1 MSIIDIYLAHL
12 VDVIEGPEYTN
23 DPNDS
28 GGPTKYGIT
37 LRQLASYR
45 KTLTIPDDVKNL
57 TREEA
62 IKIYTVEYVN
72 KPGFNNLIG
81 LDNTVAL
88 ECIDTGVNMGQY
100 IATVFLQRALN
111 SFSNNGTHWSK
122 VSIDG
127 ICGAI
132 TIKAVQNM
140 RSLRGQE
147 GMNILT
153 VLLNCMQGNRYLEL
167 VEDNAKDGKSM
178 YGWIKN
184 RIQVEIEAS
193 KYGVI

>member
-12 VDVIEGPEYTN
+12 VDVIEGPEYTD

-37 LRQLASYR
+37 LRQLALYR
-45 KTLTIPDDVKNL
+45 KTPTTLDDVKNL

-62 IKIYTVEYVN
+62 ITIYTTKYIN
-72 KPGFNNLIG
+72 KPGFNNLID
-81 LDNTVAL
+81 LDNAVAL

-100 IATVFLQRALN
+100 VATVFLQRALN
-111 SFSNNGTHWSK
+111 SFSNNGAHWSK
-122 VSIDG
+122 VNIDG
-127 ICGAI
+127 ICGAA
-132 TIKAVQNM
+132 TIKATQDM

-147 GMNILT
+147 GMDILA

-167 VEDNAKDGKSM
+167 TENNKKDGEFM

-184 RIQVEIEAS
+184 RIQVDIES
-193 KYGVI
+193 NRYME